1 LSPTFFEGK
10 DVCALIGEGIEVT
23 WVYTAGQYQVRK
35 ELEVQQASILSQ
47 LGKPTKKPTLRWIFQ
62 KMSGIHR
69 VHILGQGSWLT
80 GLNEEKE
87 KIIRL
92 FGTEVCRVYI
102 WFSLSQEYAMLLTWQ
117 VWRS

>member
-62 KMSGIHR
+62 KTSGIHR
-69 VHILGQGSWLT
+69 VHIPGEGSCLT
-80 GLNEEKE
+80 GLNEEKNHPV
-87 KIIRL
+87 IWSGSL
-92 FGTEVCRVYI
+92 SSVI